1 MKDRG
6 AKRRSGDHMS
16 GTLYFCATPI
26 GNLQDVTLRLLDTL
40 RAVDLI
46 AAEDTRHT
54 RKLLT
59 HFDIHRP
66 LTSLHEHNEQQKA
79 DEIVAKVLAGQS
91 VAVVSDAGMPGISDP
106 GAKLVQVAAIS
117 GVPMTVIPG
126 PSAALTGLVISGLD
140 TSRFVFLGFPPRGK
154 AERQDWLRSLESLP
168 FTLIFYEAPHRLRQ
182 FLNGLNLLWPERI
195 AAVARE
201 LTKQYEE
208 VKRGTVGEL
217 AAFFQEN
224 EPRGEFVVLVSG
236 STGSSQM
243 DDQQSLDLTGGVAE
257 VHRLVEQGE
266 EASVAIKSVAKQ
278 HGLSRRELYNLYHR

>member
-1 MKDRG
+1 
-6 AKRRSGDHMS
+6 MS

-40 RAVDLI
+40 RTVDLI

-106 GAKLVQVAAIS
+106 GAKLVQAAVAS
-117 GVPMTVIPG
+117 GLPMTVIPG
-126 PSAALTGLVISGLD
+126 PSAALTGLVISGMD

-154 AERQDWLRSLESLP
+154 AERQDWLRSLDSIP

-182 FLNGLNLLWPERI
+182 FLDGISQLWPERK

-208 VKRGTVGEL
+208 VRRGTVGEL
-217 AAFFQEN
+217 AAFFREN

-236 STGSSQM
+236 SIGNQQA
-243 DDQQSLDLTGGVAE
+243 DDEQALDLPGGVAE
-257 VHRLVEQGE
+257 VHRLVERGE
-266 EASVAIKSVAKQ
+266 EASAAIKSVAKQ

>member
-1 MKDRG
+1 
-6 AKRRSGDHMS
+6 MS

-26 GNLQDVTLRLLDTL
+26 GNLQDVSLRLLDTL

-59 HFDIHRP
+59 HFDVHCP
-66 LTSLHEHNEQQKA
+66 LTSLHEHNEQEKA
-79 DEIVAKVLAGQS
+79 DEIVAKVLTGQS

-106 GAKLVQVAAIS
+106 GAKLVQAAVAG
-117 GVPMTVIPG
+117 GVRMTVIPG

-154 AERQDWLRSLESLP
+154 AERQGWLRSLDAIP

-182 FLNGLNLLWPERI
+182 FLEALQLLWPERK

-208 VKRGTVGEL
+208 VRRGTVNEL
-217 AAFFQEN
+217 ATFFREN

-236 STGSSQM
+236 SAGTAQPSDEQG
-243 DDQQSLDLTGGVAE
+243 LDLVGGLAE
-257 VHRLVEQGE
+257 VQRLVERGE
-266 EASVAIKSVAKQ
+266 EASAAIKSVARQ